1 MTSIF
6 FHEHLWFYCFV
17 TFKRNHIS
25 TTTRGKLKICEPLYR
40 SLIVK
45 KYLQEGDPN
54 LTFTYCPNRKS
65 MFQILKNHISTT
77 ASGKLTLFASLY
89 RLLIVNK
96 YLQEGD
102 PNLTFTSCPNR
113 KLKFNIKT
121 NHISTTTRGKFTIVE
136 PLYRSLIVKKIF
148 TRRWP
153 QFDLYFLSKP
163 EVKV

>member
-6 FHEHLWFYCFV
+6 FHEHLWFYCFI

-25 TTTRGKLKICEPLYR
+25 TTTRGKFKIFEPLYR

-54 LTFTYCPNRKS
+54 LTFTSCPNRKS

-77 ASGKLTLFASLY
+77 ARGKLKLFASLY
-89 RLLIVNK
+89 RSLIVNK

-102 PNLTFTSCPNR
+102 PNLTFTFCPNR
-113 KLKFNIKT
+113 KSMFNIFK
-121 NHISTTTRGKFTIVE
+121 NHISTTA
-136 PLYRSLIVKKIF
+136 
-148 TRRWP
+148 RR
-153 QFDLYFLSKP
+153 K
-163 EVKV
+163 